1 MWPADYRCRATQVR
15 LGMGVDGRASVTES
29 ASPSWTRVRDTASP
43 SGGSALVRV
52 RAQPTVMPVGPYE
65 FGTVLGWPAD
75 YLCRV
80 TPVGTMLG
88 WPADYRC
95 RATQGRLDL
104 GVDVRVTESAS
115 PSSRSALVRVRAR
128 QRVNGPSS
136 QVQSCVACHYRCR
149 ATQVRLGLGVDVR
162 VTESASPSRG
172 SAQARVRA

>member
-128 QRVNGPSS
+128 STVMPVGPFKSGT
-136 QVQSCVACHYRCR
+136 VLC
-149 ATQVRLGLGVDVR
+149 GLPITG
-162 VTESASPSRG
+162 AGPLKFG
-172 SAQARVRA
+172 SAWAWTGV